1 MRTIRFELP
10 FAYALPNR
18 TLRQHWRAA
27 TKDKRTMQR
36 AVMAATAGQTLTEP
50 MQRAHILI
58 ERHGVR
64 APDPDNLV
72 GGAKRLI
79 DCLTTPRL
87 LNVRK
92 PGTRQRVKNKR
103 GMGFVVDDGSEHVTL
118 EVKHVPARLCAQKT
132 VVTITE
138 ILP

>member
-1 MRTIRFELP
+1 MKTIRFEIP

-18 TLRQHWRAA
+18 TLHQHWGVA
-27 TKDKRTMQR
+27 TKAKHKMQR
-36 AVMAATAGQTLTEP
+36 AVMAAAAGQVPSEP
-50 MQRAHILI
+50 IQRAHILI

-64 APDPDNLV
+64 APDPDNLI

-79 DCLTTPRL
+79 DCLTTPKL
-87 LNVRK
+87 LNVRT
-92 PGTRQRVKNKR
+92 PGAHQRLKNKR
-103 GMGFVVDDGSEHVTL
+103 GLGFVVDDGPEHVVL
-118 EVKHVPARLCAQKT
+118 DVRHVPARLYAQKT